1 MSEPNHEELR
11 RVFDLVVGLPLEARG
26 EAMARECA
34 GNEVLRDRLVAMLAA
49 DQDSRFLEAGT
60 EGAAGS
66 ATLGSLDANADP
78 AGVDPSAP
86 TENSSRGGSGPDARH
101 LTERL
106 AVHFAPVAHDAPGTR
121 IGPYKLLQLIGEGGF
136 GTVYLAEQERPV
148 VRRVALKI
156 IKLGMDTRQV
166 VARFEQE
173 RQALA
178 MMDHPGIAKVLDAGA
193 TDSGRPYFVMELV
206 KGEPMTEFCDRRN
219 LGIRE
224 RLELFAQVAAAVQHA
239 HTKGIIHRDL
249 KPRNILVANRDGRPH
264 AQIIDFGIAKAIA
277 ARLTEKTLFTEH
289 RQLIGTPEYM
299 SPEQAEGQLDIDTR
313 TDVYSLGVLLYE
325 LLTGRT
331 PFDEHTLRSAAYA
344 EIQRIIREVDPPKP
358 STRLSGSNELLAS
371 VAAHRNTEP
380 RKLNPLVRGELDWIV
395 MKALEKDRSRRYET
409 AISLGQD
416 VARYLAG
423 EAVLA
428 VPPSASY
435 RIRKFMRQHRAVASA
450 AALVG
455 AALVLGLAG
464 TSVGLAR
471 ANAERRRADAA
482 AVQATSAAEVAAK
495 AELAAQ
501 AETQRAEREL
511 ARAVEIKRLI
521 TQMLQGVDPKRAK
534 TADKTL
540 LMQILGD
547 AAARLTRGEI
557 KDELVAAELR
567 ATIGSVYDALG
578 LYSQADE
585 HLSAAA
591 TVYTRLKGEED
602 PDTLG
607 VAGTLAKLRYDQGN
621 YAEAERLRLKTL
633 EIQKRVLGEN
643 HPQTLST
650 MSNLAAIYLT
660 LGRYA
665 QAEALSLK
673 TLDAQRALLGP
684 EHSDT
689 LGTMLNLANTYINQG
704 RMADAEPLLASALA
718 ARKLTLGD
726 EDPNTLKVASNLA
739 AVYRMEFRYPE
750 AESLYSLTLETQR
763 RVLGV
768 DHPDTLNSMSNL
780 AGMYAEQNR
789 GADAE
794 TLLKTVLE
802 IQQRVLGVDHLDTLT
817 TMTNLGVLYFDLK
830 RYDDAVATLQLS
842 IPRLQHAHGVHH
854 PWTQYAME
862 VAAKSYMKLNRR
874 DEAIPLYYEILSGQN
889 AAADLPDASARTL
902 NEVAW
907 TLLTHEIPSLQNPTR
922 ALAYA
927 QRACAGEQS
936 ASGSSLASYLDTL
949 AHAQFRMGDAAGAVS
964 TEQRALSLTP
974 KDAAG
979 RADMEKDLA
988 TFEAARTK

>member
-1 MSEPNHEELR
+1 MSEPKHEDLR
-11 RVFDLVVGLPLEARG
+11 RIFDLVAALPVAARG
-26 EAMARECA
+26 EALARECA
-34 GNEVLRDRLVAMLAA
+34 GDEALRERVAAMLIAA
-49 DQDSRFLEAGT
+49 QDSRFLEPGT
-60 EGAAGS
+60 EGATES
-66 ATLGSLDANADP
+66 ASPSLLAASADP
-78 AGVDPSAP
+78 GGFDPSAP
-86 TENSSRGGSGPDARH
+86 TESTPHGNSGPDARH
-101 LTERL
+101 FTERL
-106 AVHFAPVAHDAPGTR
+106 AVHFAPSDHDAPGTR
-121 IGPYKLLQLIGEGGF
+121 IGAYKLLQLIGEGGF

-193 TDSGRPYFVMELV
+193 TASGRPYFVMELV
-206 KGEPMTEFCDRRN
+206 KGEPITEFCDRHN

-224 RLELFAQVAAAVQHA
+224 RLELFALVAAAVQHA

-249 KPRNILVANRDGRPH
+249 KPGNILVASREGRPH

-325 LLTGRT
+325 LLTGST
-331 PFDEHTLRSAAYA
+331 PFDGHTLRAAAYA

-358 STRLSGSNELLAS
+358 STRLSGSDELLAS
-371 VAAHRNTEP
+371 VAAHRNIEP

-395 MKALEKDRSRRYET
+395 MKALDKDRSRRYET

-435 RIRKFMRQHRAVASA
+435 RFRKFMGQHRAVVSA
-450 AALVG
+450 AALVS

-471 ANAERRRADAA
+471 ANAERRRADTAA
-482 AVQATSAAEVAAK
+482 ARATSAAEAAAQAK
-495 AELAAQ
+495 VAAQ
-501 AETQRAEREL
+501 AETRRAEREL
-511 ARAVEIKRLI
+511 ARAVEIKHLI
-521 TQMLQGVDPKRAK
+521 TRMLQGVDPKRAK

-547 AAARLTRGEI
+547 AASRLTRGEI

-567 ATIGSVYDALG
+567 ATIGSVYDSLG
-578 LYSQADE
+578 LFPQADE
-585 HLSAAA
+585 QLSSAAG
-591 TVYTRLKGEED
+591 VYTRLKGEED
-602 PDTLG
+602 PDTLE
-607 VAGTLAKLRYDQGN
+607 VAGALSKLRYDQGN
-621 YAEAERLRLKTL
+621 YAEAQRLRLGVL
-633 EIQKRVLGEN
+633 EVQTRVLGER
-643 HPQTLST
+643 HPETLNT
-650 MSNLAAIYLT
+650 MSNLAAIYVT

-665 QAEALSLK
+665 EAETLSIK
-673 TLDAQRALLGP
+673 TLDAQRSLLGAD
-684 EHSDT
+684 HSDT

-704 RMADAEPLLASALA
+704 RIADAEPLLASALA
-718 ARKLTLGD
+718 TRKQTLGD

-739 AVYRMEFRYPE
+739 AVYRMAFRYPE
-750 AESLYSLTLETQR
+750 AESLYSHTLETQR
-763 RVLGV
+763 RVLGP

-780 AGMYAEQNR
+780 AGLYAEQHR
-789 GADAE
+789 GGEAE
-794 TLLKTVLE
+794 KLLKTVLE
-802 IQQRVLGVDHLDTLT
+802 TQQRVLGADHLDTLT
-817 TMTNLGVLYFDLK
+817 TVTNLGVLYFDLK
-830 RYDDAVATLQLS
+830 RYDEAIATFAVS
-842 IPRLQHAHGVHH
+842 IPRLERAHGVHH

-874 DEAIPLYYEILSGQN
+874 DEAIPLYYEILSGRT
-889 AAADLPDASARTL
+889 AAADLPDASALTL
-902 NEVAW
+902 NDVAW
-907 TLLTHEIPSLQNPTR
+907 TLLTHEISSLQNPAR

-927 QRACAGEQS
+927 QRACAAEQ
-936 ASGSSLASYLDTL
+936 AVNGKSLASYLDTL
-949 AHAQFRMGDAAGAVS
+949 AHAHFRLGDAASAIN
-964 TEQRALSLTP
+964 TERQALSLTP
-974 KDAAG
+974 KDAPG

-988 TFEAARTK
+988 TFEAGQTK